1 MDRSVN
7 KDDFMSL
14 DGSQSSSTHS
24 IKKSN
29 SSLKL
34 SSLSDSGKS
43 ALELQDEDD
52 QKQGLKLPLYNKHH
66 E

>member
-1 MDRSVN
+1 VN

-14 DGSQSSSTHS
+14 DGSHSSSSHS

-34 SSLSDSGKS
+34 STLSDSGKS
-43 ALELQDEDD
+43 ALEL
-52 QKQGLKLPLYNKHH
+52 
-66 E
+66 